1 MICFR
6 LPRRSELVVA
16 QARATTA
23 EVAKI
28 QLSLKLA
35 VADALR
41 DEDAA
46 AAVSGAAAAGA
57 SPPADTVDGDA
68 AAAGEA
74 GEAAGGLP
82 APAPERRPI
91 PAALEDDADVL
102 RRRWAVSELRH
113 DSSFSLGCM
122 VTGSH
127 STLPVK

>member
-1 MICFR
+1 
-6 LPRRSELVVA
+6 VA
-16 QARATTA
+16 QARATAA

-35 VADALR
+35 MADALR

-46 AAVSGAAAAGA
+46 AAGA
-57 SPPADTVDGDA
+57 SPPAESVDGDA

-91 PAALEDDADVL
+91 PAALEEDADVL
-102 RRRWAVSELRH
+102 RRRWRSLNCATTVVSY
-113 DSSFSLGCM
+113 FGCRLPLDAASQ
-122 VTGSH
+122 VTQGCCSQA
-127 STLPVK
+127 LLL